1 MTCWVGTLEL
11 IANIKIATV
20 IIILNYNHGFQFMSS
35 IIVNK
40 SFNLFA
46 VDDVNERLFDVDD
59 LVQIVDLSL
68 QLIILVLQL
77 YQLLSCSFVF
87 LRQQCFQPCLHLL
100 S

>member
-1 MTCWVGTLEL
+1 
-11 IANIKIATV
+11 
-20 IIILNYNHGFQFMSS
+20 MSS